1 MMLKNVVSNY
11 WQQILLLLTLI
22 GVFCFWY
29 FYFPYVLVMRET
41 MVLFLW
47 NSSYFLERVTVP
59 GGMAQYIGEFLVQY
73 FINPFSG
80 AVIYTALF
88 LMEQWL
94 SAQLLQRAFPT
105 LKNAYRFALS
115 LMVPLVLGRLAMIPE
130 VPLTPTIAVILVM
143 AVMVLMP
150 SNKKL
155 RVITSCMMIPVM
167 YWLVG
172 PAAILLVLCR
182 IRWLPLTATLFAAC
196 LLGSSWVTPYPLQR
210 IARGV
215 DYYWG
220 TERNIGSYEQMECDM
235 LMRLGAWS
243 DMIEKYRYPNSVTV
257 ASAVKVASYET
268 GQMDR
273 TELFAS
279 MVVPEELQ
287 TPAIFSSNG
296 LHMRVNFE
304 SLVAAFM
311 VSDIAILMNM
321 PTVAQRSA
329 FEAMEFIPNYNKSG
343 RALKRLVETNLI
355 TGNYRVALKYLAIL
369 EETANYN
376 KWAQE
381 MRPLA
386 EHPERL
392 QQHPFFQK
400 AQESFQ
406 KAEDMFFI

>member
-172 PAAILLVLCR
+172 PAAILLVLCC

-243 DMIEKYRYPNSVTV
+243 DMIEKYRYPNSVTI

-355 TGNYRVALKYLAIL
+355 TGNYRAALKYLAIL

>member
-1 MMLKNVVSNY
+1 MKGFDEKHVALHLMVAIMAL
-11 WQQILLLLTLI
+11 
-22 GVFCFWY
+22 GVFCYWFFLY
-29 FYFPYVLVMRET
+29 PHVVVMRET

-47 NSSYFLERVTVP
+47 NSGYFLERVTVP
-59 GGMAQYIGEFLVQY
+59 GGMVQYIGDFLVQY
-73 FINPFSG
+73 FINPLSG
-80 AVIYTALF
+80 AVIYAALF
-88 LMEQWL
+88 LVEQWL

-105 LKNAYRFALS
+105 LKNAYRFVLS
-115 LMVPLVLGRLAMIPE
+115 LMVPLALVRLAMIPE

-172 PAAILLVLCR
+172 PAAILLVLCC
-182 IRWLPLTATLFAAC
+182 IRWVPLTATLFAAC

-287 TPAIFSSNG
+287 APAIFSSNG

-304 SLVAAFM
+304 GLVSAFM
-311 VSDIAILMNM
+311 VSDIAMLMNM

-329 FEAMEFIPNYNKSG
+329 FEAMELIPNYNKSG
-343 RALKRLVETNLI
+343 RVLKRLVETNLI
-355 TGNYRVALKYLAIL
+355 TGNYQVALKYLAIL
-369 EETANYN
+369 EETANYS

-406 KAEDMFFI
+406 KAKDMFFI

>member
-172 PAAILLVLCR
+172 PAAILLVLCC

-355 TGNYRVALKYLAIL
+355 TGNYRAALKYLAIL

>member
-1 MMLKNVVSNY
+1 MKTKELIATQ
-11 WQQILLLLTLI
+11 WQKILVAVMAI
-22 GVFCFWY
+22 GVCSYWFFGY
-29 FYFPYVLVMRET
+29 PHIVVMRES
-41 MVLFLW
+41 MQLFLW
-47 NSSYFLERVTVP
+47 NSQYFLERFALP
-59 GGMAQYIGEFLVQY
+59 GGLAQYIGEFLVQY
-73 FINPFSG
+73 FMNPLSG
-80 AVIYTALF
+80 AIIYALMFVI
-88 LMEQWL
+88 EQWL
-94 SAQLLQRAFPT
+94 SARLLQRFFP
-105 LKNAYRFALS
+105 LMKDGYRFVLSMILPLALW
-115 LMVPLVLGRLAMIPE
+115 RIAMIPE
-130 VPLTPTIAVILVM
+130 IPLTPTIAIMLVM
-143 AVMVLMP
+143 GAMMLVP
-150 SNKKL
+150 TRKKTRL
-155 RVITSCMMIPVM
+155 LSICIGIPIM
-167 YWLVG
+167 YWLAG
-172 PAAILLVLCR
+172 PIAILFILCY
-182 IRWLPLTATLFAAC
+182 IRWIPLTATLFAAC
-196 LLGSSWVTPYPLQR
+196 LLGSSWMVPYPLRQV
-210 IARGV
+210 IGGI

-311 VSDIAILMNM
+311 VSDIAMLMNM

-329 FEAMEFIPNYNKSG
+329 FEAMEFIPNYSKSG

-355 TGNYRVALKYLAIL
+355 TGNYRVALKYLAVL
-369 EETANYN
+369 EETANYS

>member
-29 FYFPYVLVMRET
+29 FCFPYVLVMRET

-47 NSSYFLERVTVP
+47 NSGYFLERVTVP

-80 AVIYTALF
+80 AVIYAALF
-88 LMEQWL
+88 LVEQWL

-105 LKNAYRFALS
+105 LKNAYRFVLS
-115 LMVPLVLGRLAMIPE
+115 LMVPLALGRLAMIPE
-130 VPLTPTIAVILVM
+130 VPLTPTVAVILVM

-172 PAAILLVLCR
+172 PAAILLVLCC

-311 VSDIAILMNM
+311 VSDIAMLMNM

-355 TGNYRVALKYLAIL
+355 TGNYQVALKYLAIL
-369 EETANYN
+369 EETANYS

>member
-29 FYFPYVLVMRET
+29 FCFPYVLVMRES
-41 MVLFLW
+41 MQLFLW
-47 NSSYFLERVTVP
+47 NSQYFMERVAVP
-59 GGMAQYIGEFLVQY
+59 GGLAQYIGEFLAQY
-73 FINPFSG
+73 FMNPMSG
-80 AVIYTALF
+80 AAIYAVLF
-88 LMEQWL
+88 VVEQWL

-105 LKNAYRFALS
+105 LKNVYRFVLS
-115 LMVPLVLGRLAMIPE
+115 LMVPLALVRLAMIPE

-172 PAAILLVLCR
+172 PAAILLVFCC
-182 IRWLPLTATLFAAC
+182 IRWVPLTATLFAAC

-304 SLVAAFM
+304 GLVSAFM
-311 VSDIAILMNM
+311 LSDIAMLMNM

-355 TGNYRVALKYLAIL
+355 TGNYRVALKYLDIL
-369 EETANYN
+369 EETANYSQ
-376 KWAQE
+376 WAQE

>member
-29 FYFPYVLVMRET
+29 FCFPYVLVMRET

-73 FINPFSG
+73 FINPLSG

-88 LMEQWL
+88 LVEQWL

-105 LKNAYRFALS
+105 LKNVYRFVLS
-115 LMVPLVLGRLAMIPE
+115 LLVPLALGRLAMIPE

-172 PAAILLVLCR
+172 PAAILLVLCC
-182 IRWLPLTATLFAAC
+182 IRWVPLTATLFAAC

-268 GQMDR
+268 GQMGR

-311 VSDIAILMNM
+311 VSDIAMLMNM

-355 TGNYRVALKYLAIL
+355 TGNYRVALKYLDIL
-369 EETANYN
+369 EETANYS

>member
-115 LMVPLVLGRLAMIPE
+115 LLVPLVLGRLAMIPE

-143 AVMVLMP
+143 AVMVLVP

-172 PAAILLVLCR
+172 PAAILLVLCC
-182 IRWLPLTATLFAAC
+182 IRWVPLTATLFAAC

-268 GQMDR
+268 GQMGR

-311 VSDIAILMNM
+311 VSDIAMLMNM

-355 TGNYRVALKYLAIL
+355 TGNYQVALKYLDIL

>member
-1 MMLKNVVSNY
+1 MMLKNVVYNY

-29 FYFPYVLVMRET
+29 FCFPYVLVMRES
-41 MVLFLW
+41 MQLFLW
-47 NSSYFLERVTVP
+47 NSQYFMERVAVP
-59 GGMAQYIGEFLVQY
+59 GGLAQYIGEFLAQY
-73 FINPFSG
+73 FMNPMSG
-80 AVIYTALF
+80 AAIYAVLF
-88 LMEQWL
+88 VVEQWL

-105 LKNAYRFALS
+105 LKNVYRFVLS
-115 LMVPLVLGRLAMIPE
+115 LLVPLALGRLAMIPE

-172 PAAILLVLCR
+172 PAAILLVLCC
-182 IRWLPLTATLFAAC
+182 IRWVPLTATLFAAC

-304 SLVAAFM
+304 SLVAVFM
-311 VSDIAILMNM
+311 VSDIAMLMNM

-355 TGNYRVALKYLAIL
+355 IGNYQVALKYLDIL
-369 EETANYN
+369 EETANYS

>member
-88 LMEQWL
+88 LVEQWL

-172 PAAILLVLCR
+172 PAAILLVLCC
-182 IRWLPLTATLFAAC
+182 IRWVPLTATLFAAC

-243 DMIEKYRYPNSVTV
+243 DMIEKYRYPNSVTI

-311 VSDIAILMNM
+311 VSDIAMLMNM

-355 TGNYRVALKYLAIL
+355 TGNYRVALKYLDIL

>member
-29 FYFPYVLVMRET
+29 FCFPYVLVMRET

-47 NSSYFLERVTVP
+47 NSGYFLERVTVP

-73 FINPFSG
+73 FINPLSG

-88 LMEQWL
+88 LVEQWL

-105 LKNAYRFALS
+105 LKNVYRFVLS
-115 LMVPLVLGRLAMIPE
+115 LLVPLALGRLAMIPE

-172 PAAILLVLCR
+172 PAAILLVLCC
-182 IRWLPLTATLFAAC
+182 IRWVPLTATLFAAC

-311 VSDIAILMNM
+311 VSDIAMLMNM

-355 TGNYRVALKYLAIL
+355 TGNYRVALKYLDIL
-369 EETANYN
+369 EETANYS

>member
-29 FYFPYVLVMRET
+29 FCFPYVLVMRET

-47 NSSYFLERVTVP
+47 NSGYFLERVTVP
-59 GGMAQYIGEFLVQY
+59 GGMAQYIGEFLAQY
-73 FINPFSG
+73 FMNPMSG
-80 AVIYTALF
+80 AAIYAVLF
-88 LMEQWL
+88 VVEQWL

-105 LKNAYRFALS
+105 LKNVYHFVLS
-115 LMVPLVLGRLAMIPE
+115 LLVPLALGRLAMIPE
-130 VPLTPTIAVILVM
+130 VPLTPTIAAILVM

-172 PAAILLVLCR
+172 PAAILLVLCC

-268 GQMDR
+268 GQMGR

-311 VSDIAILMNM
+311 VSDIAMLMNM

-355 TGNYRVALKYLAIL
+355 TGNYRVALKYLDIL
-369 EETANYN
+369 EETANYS

>member
-130 VPLTPTIAVILVM
+130 VPLTPTIAVIWVM

-172 PAAILLVLCR
+172 PAAILLVLCC
-182 IRWLPLTATLFAAC
+182 IRWVPLTVTLFAAC

-355 TGNYRVALKYLAIL
+355 TGNYQVALKYLAIL
-369 EETANYN
+369 EETANYS